1 MEALLSHKQGAFDT
15 KFCKV
20 LATGTGEYRC
30 RLVRTDYNLCVAAGY
45 LGARYK
51 LHQHTLMIV
60 DRRSPC
66 AKPTSVP
73 MPMQSIVSIL
83 VDGGGDSNMLQLAPG
98 DSPYELGQTLQRT
111 KQRVQRSGWNN
122 MMIALSGAT

>member
-1 MEALLSHKQGAFDT
+1 MPG
-15 KFCKV
+15 
-20 LATGTGEYRC
+20 
-30 RLVRTDYNLCVAAGY
+30 
-45 LGARYK
+45 
-51 LHQHTLMIV
+51 
-60 DRRSPC
+60 